1 MRRISGYAMTVVCLY
16 DLPVDGLV
24 VDRDEV
30 VRHGRG
36 PRSSSAHYAD
46 PESGEGRQ
54 VSPTCRWMLWQR
66 LGGVQEC
73 LPLEPTDTHGH
84 DGGVDAPVAQL
95 AVEVP
100 PPTLDRAPGE
110 QRTGVIL
117 ASSDGGHAGEA
128 NDAHGHVGA
137 IRG

>member
-1 MRRISGYAMTVVCLY
+1 MRRISGYPMTVVCLY

-46 PESGEGRQ
+46 ESSEGRQ
-54 VSPTCRWMLWQR
+54 VSPTWASMLWQR
-66 LGGVQEC
+66 LGGVHEC
-73 LPLEPTDTHGH
+73 LPLESTDTHGH
-84 DGGVDAPVAQL
+84 DGGVGAPVAQL
-95 AVEVP
+95 AVEVV

-110 QRTGVIL
+110 QRTGVVS
-117 ASSDGGHAGEA
+117 ASSDGGHTGEA
-128 NDAHGHVGA
+128 NDVHGHVGA
-137 IRG
+137 IRR